1 MNRHRLIGI
10 ALLGAGIL
18 LGYSLATSH
27 LPLIAQAHGQPPAKT
42 DPDLEAVKNT
52 AAKYGKAFEANDAA
66 ALAALFTEEAEF
78 VDGSDTVVHGRK
90 AIQEAFATLFKD
102 NPKHKVV
109 VDMDVV
115 RRISST
121 CLVEEGT
128 YTFQSTS
135 DPKAS
140 SDRSKYVILHVKQAD
155 GWRIASVRTN
165 RDSAVAHHEQLK
177 SLEWLVGSWV
187 DEGADAVIETAWKW
201 SEDGNYLLGE
211 FKVTSKGKPSL
222 KGTQR
227 LGWDP
232 VLKQIRTW
240 VFDSGG
246 GFSEGRCT
254 PSGDNRWTMKST
266 GVSSDGDATSATT
279 VYEKKHKDRFQ
290 INILDR
296 LQDGDPLPDLSITIV
311 RRAPGPKTK

>member
-10 ALLGAGIL
+10 ALLGIGIL
-18 LGYSLATSH
+18 FGDCLTSIH
-27 LPLIAQAHGQPPAKT
+27 LPLSQAHGQPPAKS
-42 DPDLEAVKNT
+42 DPDLEAVKST
-52 AAKYGKAFEANDAA
+52 AVKYGKAFEANDAA
-66 ALAALFTEEAEF
+66 SLAALFTEEAEF

-90 AIQEAFATLFKD
+90 AIQEAFATLFRD

-140 SDRSKYVILHVKQAD
+140 SDRSKYVIFHVKQAD

-177 SLEWLVGSWV
+177 SLDW
-187 DEGADAVIETAWKW
+187 
-201 SEDGNYLLGE
+201 LLGNW
-211 FKVTSKGKPSL
+211 VT
-222 KGTQR
+222 
-227 LGWDP
+227 
-232 VLKQIRTW
+232 
-240 VFDSGG
+240 
-246 GFSEGRCT
+246 
-254 PSGDNRWTMKST
+254 
-266 GVSSDGDATSATT
+266 
-279 VYEKKHKDRFQ
+279 
-290 INILDR
+290 
-296 LQDGDPLPDLSITIV
+296 
-311 RRAPGPKTK
+311 RRALHSSRVYALLWSGTVPTSL